1 MNQLSAGQK
10 SPEFTVLDLSGKR
23 VSLRDFRGKKV
34 LLSLF
39 RDAACPFCNLRV
51 RELARNYS
59 KLEEK
64 GIVVLAVF
72 HSTRDRIM
80 EFSGKESLPFLIVPD
95 PDEKLY
101 QLFRL
106 QRSLLGKMKSMVKF
120 GKMKEIM
127 SEGLFNLQSMNQPN
141 TLPADFLIDENGQII
156 EAYYGKDFGDHL
168 DVNTILKRG

>member
-10 SPEFTVLDLSGKR
+10 SPEFTVLDLSGKK
-23 VSLRDFRGKKV
+23 VSLQDFRGKKV

-64 GIVVLAVF
+64 GIIVLAVF
-72 HSTRDRIM
+72 HSSREEIVQ
-80 EFSGKESLPFLIVPD
+80 FSGKETLSFALIPD
-95 PDEKLY
+95 PEETLY
-101 QLFRL
+101 RLYGL
-106 QRSLLGKMKSMVKF
+106 QRSIVGKMKSMFQF
-120 GKMKEIM
+120 GKMKQIM
-127 SEGLFNLQSMNQPN
+127 SEGLFNLQSMNKPN
-141 TLPADFLIDENGQII
+141 TLPADFLIDEMGQII

-168 DVNTILKRG
+168 DIKIILEK